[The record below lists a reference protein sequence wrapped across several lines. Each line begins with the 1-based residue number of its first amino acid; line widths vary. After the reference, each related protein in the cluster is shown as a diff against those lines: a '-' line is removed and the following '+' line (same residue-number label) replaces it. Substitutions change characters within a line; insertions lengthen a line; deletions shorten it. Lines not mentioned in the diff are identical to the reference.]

1 MTTPTYTELV
11 AAHHAAET
19 ARIALAAELDD
30 TRRALYRAEQHIRL
44 PHLAP
49 VLALVQGSTREEFI
63 ANANALDAAL
73 TAARAQ
79 HRA

>member
-30 TRRALYRAEQHIRL
+30 TRRALYRAEQQSCTRTG
-44 PHLAP
+44 PP
-49 VLALVQGSTREEFI
+49 SSPLVQGSTREEFI

>member
-1 MTTPTYTELV
+1 MPTPTYTELA

-30 TRRALYRAEQHIRL
+30 TRRALWKAETRIRL

-49 VLALVQGSTREEFI
+49 VLSLVQGTTREEYA
-63 ANANALDAAL
+63 ANADALDAAL
-73 TAARAQ
+73 TAARTRPA
-79 HRA
+79 A